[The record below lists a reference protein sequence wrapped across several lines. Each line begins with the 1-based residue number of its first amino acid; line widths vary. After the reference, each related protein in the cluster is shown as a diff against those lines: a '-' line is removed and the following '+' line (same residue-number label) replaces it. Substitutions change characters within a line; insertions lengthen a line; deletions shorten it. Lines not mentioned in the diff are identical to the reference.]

1 MGFGSDAE
9 ISFFLSTLC
18 PIKVVAGFA
27 GPLLKPAFIP
37 QVLCQRGSFCHSA
50 ALFRCH
56 SRPVPVP
63 VGFFSLVVFFFGPLS
78 N

>member
-50 ALFRCH
+50 AL
-56 SRPVPVP
+56 SRMPQSAGSSASVI
-63 VGFFSLVVFFFGPLS
+63 FSLVVFFFGPLS